1 MAKHIRKF
9 APGYADVTPT
19 PDWCEFIVFE
29 KRQNPD
35 SERSAIY
42 GHACGRF
49 CLNAPAKHVMIDRW
63 SGGGIG
69 WGSCCCMSGQPAGG
83 GMYMRGCYSAYE
95 GKSYCY
101 VVGSSGCC
109 QPAAAAYG
117 CFTLI
122 KDQDTCCQSCN
133 IGGMCGVSACYFD
146 YCCNR
151 SQWGDGGRKFA
162 QGPDAVCGP
171 DDDTQTTW
179 KWACSCDYTRN
190 FNSTNCFTGGEIGRH
205 PSNVQTKNLGG
216 KNCIPLNGVD
226 PYATTCTREDTECCS
241 GSGTCSKKWTSPP
254 DAWPIGVSQMQCCAK
269 VNWATCGEKPFVTSG
284 SGIRSSGHRWIN
296 FTSVNANAWGGWNWK
311 NWHICHNGSGS
322 STCFANLRSVGT
334 GGKPA
339 RVCAGPCCCGGP
351 GINGAIIWKYR

>member
-1 MAKHIRKF
+1 
-9 APGYADVTPT
+9 
-19 PDWCEFIVFE
+19 
-29 KRQNPD
+29 
-35 SERSAIY
+35 
-42 GHACGRF
+42 
-49 CLNAPAKHVMIDRW
+49 
-63 SGGGIG
+63 
-69 WGSCCCMSGQPAGG
+69 
-83 GMYMRGCYSAYE
+83 
-95 GKSYCY
+95 
-101 VVGSSGCC
+101 
-109 QPAAAAYG
+109 
-117 CFTLI
+117 
-122 KDQDTCCQSCN
+122 
-133 IGGMCGVSACYFD
+133 
-146 YCCNR
+146 
-151 SQWGDGGRKFA
+151 
-162 QGPDAVCGP
+162 
-171 DDDTQTTW
+171 
-179 KWACSCDYTRN
+179 
-190 FNSTNCFTGGEIGRH
+190 
-205 PSNVQTKNLGG
+205 
-216 KNCIPLNGVD
+216 VD